1 MADSNPTFRPVG
13 TLRGRAG
20 ATPSLLIVED
30 DAAVA
35 RAIERVLKRPEWQI
49 RTVRS
54 CEEARWLI
62 STLPYFDVAIIDIH
76 LTDGSGIEIGQEL
89 LAAGAM
95 REAVIFS
102 AELGADAEDARTLG
116 AFVHKTEGP
125 ERLRGAVDD
134 AMQRARGSGGVNPRG
149 SAK

>member
-1 MADSNPTFRPVG
+1 MADSNPSLRSG
-13 TLRGRAG
+13 GRLRGRAG

-30 DAAVA
+30 DAAVG

-62 STLPYFDVAIIDIH
+62 SSLPYFDVAIIDIH
-76 LTDGSGIEIGQEL
+76 LPDGSGIEVGQEL

-95 REAVIFS
+95 REAVVYS
-102 AELGADAEDARTLG
+102 AELGADVEDARTLG
-116 AFVHKTEGP
+116 VFVHKTEGP
-125 ERLRGAVDD
+125 QRLRSAVDS
-134 AMQRARGSGGVNPRG
+134 AMERARGSGSITPRG
-149 SAK
+149 NGA